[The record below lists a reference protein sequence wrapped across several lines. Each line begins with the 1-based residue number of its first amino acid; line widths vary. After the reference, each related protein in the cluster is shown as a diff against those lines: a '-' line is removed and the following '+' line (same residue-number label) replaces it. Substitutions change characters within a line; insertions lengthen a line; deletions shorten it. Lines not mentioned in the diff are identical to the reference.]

1 MARGARVLL
10 REAGPRALPSPVP
23 MGLMVRACL
32 SPCSVAAGCL
42 VSAAIGPQGLYS
54 LGMTTGGSRRNGSYP
69 SWGCTGGAT
78 GRDSHHAD
86 GPFTALAAP
95 AVLSLRDPRSCL
107 GEADY
112 PCEVVLVTLCDLM
125 DCGPPGC
132 SVHGSLQ
139 ARILEWVA
147 MPFSRGSF

>member
-1 MARGARVLL
+1 MARGARILL
-10 REAGPRALPSPVP
+10 RETGPCAAPSPVP
-23 MGLMVRACL
+23 MGLMVRARL

-42 VSAAIGPQGLYS
+42 VSAAIGPQGLCS
-54 LGMTTGGSRRNGSYP
+54 LGMTTGGWRRNGSYP
-69 SWGCTGGAT
+69 SWGCAGEVKGP
-78 GRDSHHAD
+78 RDSPHAD

-132 SVHGSLQ
+132 SVHGSL
-139 ARILEWVA
+139 
-147 MPFSRGSF
+147 